1 MEVES
6 WANPAPPRV
15 AIVGLA
21 GRFPGAPDIETFW
34 GNLVNGVES
43 LTYLEDEGLRAVG
56 VPEHR
61 FTDPHYIRLKPLMD
75 DVDGFDARLFGF
87 SGREAQVTDPQQRVF
102 LEICHTA
109 LEHAGC
115 APDRYAGRIGVFG
128 GGAPNTYMEN
138 VVYESEAARQAV
150 GDVGI
155 EISNA
160 SDYVATRVA
169 YALGLTGPAIS
180 VETACSTA
188 LVAVHLACRAI
199 RDGECEMALA
209 GAVNIRVPDYRGE
222 MWAENNIFAR
232 DGHVRAFDAS
242 ASGTNFGFGAGVVV
256 LKDYDAA
263 VADGDT
269 VHAVVAGSA
278 INNDGAARSSF
289 SAPSIEGQRE
299 VILAALREAGGLD
312 PDTIG
317 YVEAHGT
324 GTKVGDPVEVTALTE
339 AYRAAGSTG
348 VQQIP
353 IGSVKTNIGHLGAA
367 AGAPAL
373 IKAVL
378 AMTHGTLPPSLHCEQ
393 PNPAIDFASSPF
405 HVNRHQRPW
414 PAVDGPMRAGV
425 SAFGIGG
432 TNAHLV
438 LEAPPQVERPAEPEP
453 GPQVLPLSAH
463 TSSALEAR
471 AAELASF
478 LADRPDTSLADVA
491 RTLQVGRTAYGHR
504 AAVVASSAAE
514 AAELLPAV
522 TAVKAAPAAD
532 VAFLFSGQGS
542 QYVGMA
548 RELHEH
554 EPVFRDAM
562 AECADGLL
570 RHLGLDLRDIVFGEE
585 SEELTARLQ
594 QTELTQPALFAVEY
608 ALAELWGS
616 WGVEPAAMLGHSV
629 GEIVA
634 ACRSGV
640 FALDAALAFVAARGR
655 LIQSIPPG
663 SMLAVP
669 LAEDDVRA
677 AMPPELAVAA
687 VNAPRSTVV
696 SGPAEVVGE
705 FESTLARIG
714 VPGRPLVTSHAFHS
728 AMLDPILDG
737 LAAAA
742 EAAEPG
748 APSTPFIS
756 TVTGD
761 WITDDEASD
770 PRYWSRQARLPVRF
784 AAAVETAAAS
794 ARSFVEVG
802 PGRGLAS
809 LAAQVLGGQRGEG
822 GALSSLG
829 ASGSQRRDA
838 RAAMLDAAGRL
849 WTDGVPVAWEQVA
862 GTAHGRRIPLPTYPY
877 ERQRFWVEP
886 DPIERKPSTDRF
898 DRATLDPAA
907 RVTSVPAWR
916 QRRLDVTGAVEGQ
929 VLLVFTPG
937 DGPAEELARLLPAIR
952 VDLGEE
958 YEQVGDRHFR
968 MSAAGRG
975 DYASLLK
982 ALDDADLRPT
992 TIVHGWAATP
1002 ADGDPLDPA
1011 EVAGVRERGFDSVT
1025 ALCQAVAL
1033 RWPSHEV
1040 GLRIVTTLACN
1051 VSGADPVEPA
1061 KALLRGVAKTAPI
1074 ELANLSCQLIDLDGG
1089 PTRGALLAEVRAP
1102 ITDQVVAI
1110 RGGRRWV
1117 EDFEPAVGLPERI
1130 DLPWA
1135 LRHRGVYLVT
1145 GGLGDV
1151 GLRTAEELARTTAG
1165 RIVLLGR
1172 TPFPGREEWD
1182 EIAAAAPSRTT
1193 EVIARMR
1200 AFEELG
1206 ADVMTVAADVADE
1219 ASMRSAIDL
1228 VHDRF
1233 GPVNGV
1239 FHAAGIPGGGLI
1251 AMKTLE
1257 QAHGVLRPKVDGLL
1271 TIDRLLGDEVELLVL
1286 FSSIFAI
1293 SGGFGQSD
1301 YAAANSFLDAYAQSC
1316 SDRAARVESIN
1327 YCGWIGHGMVNADAR
1342 VASTRLEDVEPATD
1356 GLLGERVPERD
1367 EPVFRTSIGP
1377 AWHWVLTE
1385 HQMAGQAVFPG
1396 TSYVDMIA
1404 TACRRVTGADIVEL
1418 RDVLFGQPLVID
1430 GNLELKVEGTT
1441 DGGGAMVFTVSSRPL
1456 LEDGEGAW
1464 QRHASATA
1472 AAVADAA
1479 PPGRLDVASVAAR
1492 CDGPRWSP
1500 DLTNPDDVV
1509 VFGPHWDVVES
1520 ISRGDG
1526 EQIAWLRLPDTLAE
1540 DLPLYT
1546 VHPSLL
1552 DCATALSM
1560 YRPEVAGDDESFL
1573 PIAYD
1578 RIVVWGQLSTE
1589 VVSHLTRRGGAKGI
1603 SSYNVSLADR
1613 DGTVRVSIEG
1623 FSVKAVN
1630 VDEVHRGLT
1639 GSGAASTPAL
1649 GIVEDEQLIGA
1660 DEAIDLL
1667 WRILDEDGECQHVVS
1682 VEPLDDRARRMA
1694 GLAQRVTSALEAAD
1708 ASQFV
1713 ESRAE
1718 RAAGAAEPA
1727 GGEPQTGTESQLLTL
1742 WQDAFALSD
1751 LGVEEDFFELGG
1763 NSLVAVQLAVR
1774 AREVFGVEV
1783 PGIAVMEYPTV
1794 RTMAGFID
1802 SLVPSAAGVS

>member
-1 MEVES
+1 M
-6 WANPAPPRV
+6 
-15 AIVGLA
+15 A

-34 GNLVNGVES
+34 DNIVNGVES
-43 LTYLEDEGLRAVG
+43 LTYLEDEGLRAAG
-56 VPEHR
+56 VAEHR
-61 FTDPHYIRLKPLMD
+61 FTDPYYIRLKPLMD
-75 DVDGFDARLFGF
+75 DIDGFDARLFGF
-87 SGREAQVTDPQQRVF
+87 NGREAQVADPQQRVF
-102 LEICHTA
+102 LEVCHTA

-115 APDRYAGRIGVFG
+115 APDRYPGRIGVFG
-128 GGAPNTYMEN
+128 GGAPNSYMDN

-150 GDVGI
+150 GDLGI

-199 RDGECEMALA
+199 RGGECEMALA

-222 MWAENNIFAR
+222 MWAEDSVYAR
-232 DGHVRAFDAS
+232 DGHVRAFDAN
-242 ASGTNFGFGAGVVV
+242 ASGTNFGFGAGAVV
-256 LKDYDAA
+256 LKDYAAA

-269 VHAVVAGSA
+269 VYAVIVGSA
-278 INNDGAARSSF
+278 VNNDGAARSSF
-289 SAPSIEGQRE
+289 SAPSVEGQRE
-299 VILAALREAGGLD
+299 VVLAALRDAGDLD

-324 GTKVGDPVEVTALTE
+324 GTQVGDPIEVTALTE
-339 AYRAAGSTG
+339 AYRAAGGNG

-378 AMTHGTLPPSLHCEQ
+378 AMARGTLPPSLNYEQ
-393 PNPAIDFASSPF
+393 ANPAIDFANSPF
-405 HVNRHQRPW
+405 HVNRRARPW
-414 PAVDGPMRAGV
+414 PPLDGPRRAGV
-425 SAFGIGG
+425 SGFGIGG
-432 TNAHLV
+432 TNAHII

-453 GPQVLPLSAH
+453 RPHALLLSGR
-463 TSSALEAR
+463 TSTALEAR
-471 AAELASF
+471 GRQLAAF
-478 LADRPDTSLADVA
+478 LADRPDTDLADVA
-491 RTLQVGRTAYGHR
+491 HTLQVGRTAHSHR

-514 AAELLPAV
+514 AAALLPAV
-522 TAVKAAPAAD
+522 TAVKAAPAPG

-554 EPVFRDAM
+554 EPVFRAAM
-562 AECADGLL
+562 AECADALSP
-570 RHLGLDLRDIVFGEE
+570 HLGLDLRSVVFGAE

-594 QTELTQPALFAVEY
+594 QTQLTQPALFAVEY

-616 WGVEPAAMLGHSV
+616 WGVEPRAMLGHSV

-634 ACRSGV
+634 ACRCGV
-640 FALDAALAFVAARGR
+640 FTLDAALGFVAARGR
-655 LIQSIPPG
+655 LIQSMPPG

-677 AMPPELAVAA
+677 AMPPGLAVAA

-696 SGPAEVVGE
+696 SGPTEVVAE

-714 VPGRPLVTSHAFHS
+714 VPGTPLVTSHAFHS
-728 AMLDPILDG
+728 VMLDPILDE

-742 EAAEPG
+742 EDAKPRV
-748 APSTPFIS
+748 PSRPFIS
-756 TVTGD
+756 TATGE
-761 WITDDEASD
+761 WITDEEASD
-770 PRYWSRQARLPVRF
+770 PGYWSRQARLPVRF
-784 AAAVETAAAS
+784 AAAVETAAES
-794 ARSFVEVG
+794 VRSFVEVG

-809 LAAQVLGGQRGEG
+809 LVAQVLKGQRGEVSV
-822 GALSSLG
+822 LSSLG
-829 ASGSQRRDA
+829 ASGSQRPDA
-838 RAAMLDAAGRL
+838 RAAMLEAAGRL
-849 WTDGVPVAWEQVA
+849 WAEGVPVAWERVA
-862 GTAHGRRIPLPTYPY
+862 GTARRRRMALPTYPY

-886 DPIERKPSTDRF
+886 DRIEPEQPTDRF

-907 RVTSVPAWR
+907 RITSVPAWR
-916 QRRLDVTGAVEGQ
+916 QRRLDSTLAADQDQ

-937 DGPAEELARLLPAIR
+937 DGTVEELARLVPAIR

-958 YEQVGDRHFR
+958 FEQVGDRHFR
-968 MSAAGRG
+968 MSPTNRE

-982 ALDDADLRPT
+982 VLDDADLRPT

-1002 ADGDPLDPA
+1002 AVCDPLEA
-1011 EVAGVRERGFDSVT
+1011 SEVAGVRERGFDSVI

-1033 RWPSHEV
+1033 RWPSHQL
-1040 GLRIVTTLACN
+1040 GLRIVTNLACN
-1051 VSGADPVEPA
+1051 VSGTDPVEPA
-1061 KALLRGVAKTAPI
+1061 KALLRGAAKTAPI
-1074 ELANLSCQLIDLDGG
+1074 ELANLSCQIIDLDGG
-1089 PTRGALLAEVRAP
+1089 PARSALLAEVGAP
-1102 ITDQVVAI
+1102 ITDTVVAI

-1117 EDFEPAVGLPERI
+1117 EDFEPAVGLPERV
-1130 DLPWA
+1130 DLPRT
-1135 LRHRGVYLVT
+1135 LRRRGVYLIT

-1182 EIAAAAPSRTT
+1182 EIAAGEPSRTA
-1193 EVIARMR
+1193 EVIARIR
-1200 AFEELG
+1200 SFEELG

-1219 ASMRSAIDL
+1219 TSMRAAIDL

-1251 AMKTLE
+1251 AMKTPE
-1257 QAHGVLRPKVDGLL
+1257 QTDKVLRPKVDGLL

-1286 FSSIFAI
+1286 YSSIFAI

-1301 YAAANSFLDAYAQSC
+1301 YAAANAFLDAYAQSC
-1316 SDRAARVESIN
+1316 TDRAVRVESID
-1327 YCGWIGHGMVNADAR
+1327 YCGWLGHGMVNADAR
-1342 VASTRLEDVEPATD
+1342 VASTWLKDVEPATE

-1367 EPVFRTSIGP
+1367 EPAFRTSVGP
-1377 AWHWVLTE
+1377 DWHWVLTE
-1385 HQMAGQAVFPG
+1385 HRMAGQPVFPG

-1404 TACRRVTGADIVEL
+1404 TACRRVTGAEVVEL
-1418 RDVLFGQPLVID
+1418 RDVIFGQPLVID
-1430 GNLELKVEGTT
+1430 GHRELKVEGKA
-1441 DGGGAMVFTVSSRPL
+1441 DSSGAIAFTVSSRPT
-1456 LEDGEGAW
+1456 LENDEGAW

-1472 AAVADAA
+1472 AAVADAT
-1479 PPGRLDVASVAAR
+1479 PPGPLDVDAVVAR

-1500 DLTNPDDVV
+1500 DLTNPDNVV
-1509 VFGPHWDVVES
+1509 VFGRHWDVIES
-1520 ISRGDG
+1520 VSRGDG
-1526 EQIAWLRLPDTLAE
+1526 EQVSLLRLPGDLSDDLA
-1540 DLPLYT
+1540 LYS

-1560 YRPEVAGDDESFL
+1560 YRPEVAGEDESFL

-1578 RIVVWGQLSTE
+1578 RIVVWGQLGAE

-1603 SSYNVSLADR
+1603 SSYDVTLADG

-1623 FSVKAVN
+1623 FSVRAVN
-1630 VDEVHRGLT
+1630 VEEIHGGLT
-1639 GSGAASTPAL
+1639 GSVAASTPAL
-1649 GIVEDEQLIGA
+1649 GIVEDEQLISA

-1667 WRILDEDGECQHVVS
+1667 WRILDEDVECQHVVS
-1682 VEPLDDRARRMA
+1682 VEPLDDRTRRLA
-1694 GLAQRVTSALEAAD
+1694 GLAQRVTTALEAAD
-1708 ASQFV
+1708 ASRFV
-1713 ESRAE
+1713 ESRSE
-1718 RAAGAAEPA
+1718 RASGDGA
-1727 GGEPQTGTESQLLTL
+1727 GGGAQTGTESRLLAL

-1783 PGIAVMEYPTV
+1783 PGVSVMEYPTV

-1802 SLVPSAAGVS
+1802 SLLPAAASGS